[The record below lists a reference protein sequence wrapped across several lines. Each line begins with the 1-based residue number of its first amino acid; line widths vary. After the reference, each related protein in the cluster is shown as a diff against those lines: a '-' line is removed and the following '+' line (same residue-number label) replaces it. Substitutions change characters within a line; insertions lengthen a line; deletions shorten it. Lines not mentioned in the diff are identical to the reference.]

1 LEANEKTTSNFI
13 EEFVAQDIA
22 DGKVIGQVQT
32 RFPPEPN
39 GYLHIGHVKALY
51 IDFSIAEKFGGKC
64 NLRFDD
70 TNPAKEDV
78 EYVDAIQ
85 DDIRWMGFQ
94 WDKLVYG
101 SSYFDKTYEIAVE
114 FIKKGLAYVD
124 ELTPEQMKEYRGT
137 LTEPGRNSPYRDRP
151 VEESLDLFE
160 RMKNGEFPD
169 GSLTLRAKIDIQ
181 GRNVH
186 PGYAKNKID
195 MSSPNICMRDPTIY
209 RVLHKRHHQTGDKWC
224 IYPMYDFAHPI
235 QDCLEGVTHS
245 LCSLEYEIHRPLYDW
260 VRDNCGLPAR
270 PRQIEFARL
279 NMTHTKLSKR
289 YLRQLVEEHF
299 VSGWDDPRMPTLVG
313 MRRRGYTPAAI
324 HDFLRRAGIAKADSV
339 VDIGLLE
346 HCIREDL
353 NDKAPRAMAVLNPLR
368 VTLTNWE
375 EGKIVRLK
383 TENHPNHPE
392 MGEREVAFGKHLL
405 IERED
410 FMEDAPKKFF
420 RLAPGREV
428 RLKAAYIIRCDEVVK
443 DEAGNVAELLCSVD
457 LTSLSG
463 GEGANRKVKG
473 TLHWVEES
481 TAKPIEVRLY
491 DYMLKE
497 DGGEPEEAADLE
509 EGEESEAPK
518 EKDFTDFFNWDSIRV
533 LDRAVLEGDLAGAK
547 VGDHFQFLRQG
558 YFVVDKD
565 STQDR
570 LVFNRTVELKGSYKP
585 E

>member
-1 LEANEKTTSNFI
+1 MEANEKTTSNFI

-169 GSLTLRAKIDIQ
+169 GSLTLRAKID
-181 GRNVH
+181 
-186 PGYAKNKID
+186 

-279 NMTHTKLSKR
+279 KMTHTMLSKR

-313 MRRRGYTPAAI
+313 MRRRGYTPASI

-375 EGKIVRLK
+375 EGKIIRLK

-443 DEAGNVAELLCSVD
+443 DEAGNVTELLCSVD

-497 DGGEPEEAADLE
+497 DGDEPEEAADLE

-518 EKDFTDFFNWDSIRV
+518 EKDFTDSFNWDSIRV
-533 LDRAVLEGDLAGAK
+533 LDRAVLEGGLAGAK
-547 VGDHFQFLRQG
+547 AGDHFQFLRQG

>member
-1 LEANEKTTSNFI
+1 MEAIEKATSNFI
-13 EEFVAQDIA
+13 EEFVAQDLA
-22 DGKVIGQVQT
+22 EGKVIGQVQT

-51 IDFSIAEKFGGKC
+51 VDFSVAEKFGGKC

-78 EYVDAIQ
+78 EFVEAIQ
-85 DDIRWMGFQ
+85 DDIRWMGFE
-94 WDKLVYG
+94 WDKMVYG
-101 SSYFDKTYEIAVE
+101 SSYFDQTYDIAVE

-124 ELTPEQMKEYRGT
+124 ELTPAQMKEYRGT
-137 LTEPGRNSPYRDRP
+137 LTKPGKNSPYRDRP

-160 RMKNGEFPD
+160 RMRKGEFEK
-169 GSLTLRAKIDIQ
+169 GTLTLRAKID
-181 GRNVH
+181 
-186 PGYAKNKID
+186 
-195 MSSPNICMRDPTIY
+195 MSSPNMCMRDPAIY
-209 RVLHKRHHQTGDKWC
+209 RILHMKHHQTGDKWC

-235 QDCLEGVTHS
+235 QDAIEGVTHS
-245 LCSLEYEIHRPLYDW
+245 LCSLEYEIHRPLYNW
-260 VRDNCGLPAR
+260 VRDNCGLPAC

-279 NMTHTKLSKR
+279 NITHTKLSKR
-289 YLRQLVEEHF
+289 YLRALVEGGL

-313 MRRRGYTPAAI
+313 LRRRGYTPASI
-324 HDFLRRAGIAKADSV
+324 HDFLKRAGVAKSDSV

-353 NDKAPRAMAVLNPLR
+353 NEKAPRAMAVLDPIR
-368 VTLTNWE
+368 VTLTNWDE
-375 EGKIVRLK
+375 DNIIYLK

-428 RLKAAYIIRCDEVVK
+428 RLKAAYIIKCEEVVK
-443 DEAGNVAELLCSVD
+443 DENGNIVELLCSVD
-457 LTSLSG
+457 LDSASG
-463 GEGANRKVKG
+463 SEGANRKVKG
-473 TLHWVEES
+473 TLHWVEET
-481 TAKPIEVRLY
+481 TAQPIEVRLY

-497 DGGEPEEAADLE
+497 EAEETEAVVADVDTE
-509 EGEESEAPK
+509 EEDDNLTDAEAFM
-518 EKDFTDFFNWDSIRV
+518 KDIKKKFNYDSIKV
-533 LDRAVLEGDLAGAK
+533 MDKAVIEGALKDSK
-547 VGDHFQFLRQG
+547 PGDAFQFMRQG
-558 YFVVDKD
+558 YFVCDKD
-565 STQDR
+565 STADK
-570 LVFNRTVELKGSYKP
+570 LVFNRTVGLKGSYKP